1 MGAQHILHIFDGD
14 FAFRLASPRNIV
26 GNRLVVG
33 ILTIPLLVVR
43 VEETLHVPGTR
54 SVVHV
59 VGIGVGAERVTRVE
73 RSGILHR
80 QVKMVAFD
88 ELGQIGGA
96 HVVLL
101 LAKRIFKIKFVNA
114 QLVRHGHIRFVRHTL
129 GDPMMAAN
137 GFQPPDLVDVG
148 ESNAVHLIRAIL
160 LKQSAQTFH
169 TLTGGGDVR
178 QHESKEILFAN
189 ATGDFRLI
197 ALFAFL
203 AFGRRE
209 FHERIGTEHTL
220 IGGERF
226 GGAHGNVRLVH
237 TRFAPNAFLQIGIRH
252 SRILQRIVRKI
263 DFNMRKHALV
273 LARLIFRLDYD
284 EALRAKLTICT
295 IFITGDDGRSVI
307 TCVFANQ
314 NRGARHNYSVILSII
329 VNTFSSD
336 IFLISASLY
345 RYIAAEIKFLAL
357 LEILFHKSGFSS
369 EENSALINDCT
380 GSTQRTFHF
389 VEPESLI
396 EAGERSRGTPHMQI
410 VVMILIWRIWTVV
423 THRHCGITAAALQ
436 QRRGGGR
443 ASLNRFRNHRGN
455 RAREI
460 SRNRERVRIVEIVHR
475 ASTGRF
481 ARDQ

>member
-1 MGAQHILHIFDGD
+1 
-14 FAFRLASPRNIV
+14 
-26 GNRLVVG
+26 
-33 ILTIPLLVVR
+33 
-43 VEETLHVPGTR
+43 
-54 SVVHV
+54 
-59 VGIGVGAERVTRVE
+59 
-73 RSGILHR
+73 
-80 QVKMVAFD
+80 MVAFD

-129 GDPMMAAN
+129 GDPMMATN
-137 GFQPPDLVDVG
+137 GFQPPNLVNVG
-148 ESNAVHLIRAIL
+148 EGNAVHLIGAKF
-160 LKQSAQTFH
+160 LKQRTQTFH
-169 TLTGGGDVR
+169 TLAGGGDVR
-178 QHESKEILFAN
+178 KHKGEEILFAN
-189 ATGDFRLI
+189 ATGDFRLK
-197 ALFAFL
+197 AFFAFL
-203 AFGRRE
+203 ALGRRE
-209 FHERIGTEHTL
+209 FHERIGAKHTL

-226 GGAHGNVRLVH
+226 GGTHGNIRLVH

-295 IFITGDDGRSVI
+295 IFVTGDDGRSVI

-314 NRGARHNYSVILSII
+314 NRGTRHNYSAILSII

-336 IFLISASLY
+336 IFLISAFLY
-345 RYIAAEIKFLAL
+345 RYIAAEIRFLAL
-357 LEILFHKSGFSS
+357 LEILFQKSGFPS

-396 EAGERSRGTPHMQI
+396 EAGERSRGAPHMQVI
-410 VVMILIWRIWTVV
+410 VVILIRRIWTVV
-423 THRHCGITAAALQ
+423 THRHCGIAAAALQ
-436 QRRGGGR
+436 QR
-443 ASLNRFRNHRGN
+443 
-455 RAREI
+455 
-460 SRNRERVRIVEIVHR
+460 
-475 ASTGRF
+475 
-481 ARDQ
+481 